1 MKNVIVCVWNEEK
14 RREGSESEKTRVRKH
29 IPHLLTL
36 SLSTS
41 EVVVHGCKVVMVFS
55 AGVSIVTS
63 SGVISE
69 NTLLSSSW
77 IIRFLFFPFLFLLQ
91 SFFKVSKK
99 S

>member
-1 MKNVIVCVWNEEK
+1 MKNVIVCVRNEEK
-14 RREGSESEKTRVRKH
+14 RKEGSESEKTRVRKH

-41 EVVVHGCKVVMVFS
+41 EVVVHGCIVVMVFS

-77 IIRFLFFPFLFLLQ
+77 IIRFLFF
-91 SFFKVSKK
+91 SFFNHFLKCPRSRK